1 LENSSW
7 PKYQGNVQNTG
18 LTIAFNNG
26 GSLKWKS
33 SRLSTGGVTSS
44 ASPVVAADGTAFVF
58 PDNGVLYAF
67 TNAGTAMW
75 QYNSL
80 WSTTRCTPTLRIDNV
95 ILLISRSSW
104 QAVRK
109 SGSQLWKTEY
119 GSNAHYG
126 SVTVTPSLNALSGFM
141 AGIMVMSSSGQMVR
155 TLQTSKVENDIAL
168 DRNGMAYYSPVD
180 GGLRCFDSSNG
191 LGKWNYYE
199 RANDF
204 IVPFSSPSV
213 DADGTVYVGS
223 TSGTLHAVTG
233 NLSNGTSV
241 AKWKYQADS
250 PIRSSPSIASDG
262 SIVFTTDSGKIYCV
276 DSNGSLKWTFSTGGK
291 ISAPVVI
298 SSNGVCYVGSQ
309 DGFFYAITMNGS
321 QLWQYNANSPIY
333 GGAAVSG
340 DGLIYFVSYDGYL
353 HCLQ

>member
-1 LENSSW
+1 M
-7 PKYQGNVQNTG
+7 
-18 LTIAFNNG
+18 
-26 GSLKWKS
+26 
-33 SRLSTGGVTSS
+33 
-44 ASPVVAADGTAFVF
+44 
-58 PDNGVLYAF
+58 VL
-67 TNAGTAMW
+67 
-75 QYNSL
+75 
-80 WSTTRCTPTLRIDNV
+80 
-95 ILLISRSSW
+95 
-104 QAVRK
+104 
-109 SGSQLWKTEY
+109 
-119 GSNAHYG
+119 
-126 SVTVTPSLNALSGFM
+126 
-141 AGIMVMSSSGQMVR
+141 SSSGQMVR
-155 TLQTSKVENDIAL
+155 TIDTSRVENDVAL
-168 DRNGMAYYSPVD
+168 DRNGMAYCSPAD
-180 GGLRCFDSSNG
+180 GGLRCFDASFGSS
-191 LGKWNYYE
+191 KWYYE
-199 RANDF
+199 ERVDNF
-204 IVPFSSPSV
+204 ILPFSSPSV

-233 NLSNGTSV
+233 NMSNGISV
-241 AKWKYQADS
+241 AKWKYVADS
-250 PIRSSPSIASDG
+250 PIRSSPSIAADG